1 MDYEI
6 QLVELFNQISRK
18 IGKTL
23 APVFR
28 KQDLS
33 HTDIFTLFVMNKR
46 GTSRV
51 TELAAIIGV
60 PASTLTGIL
69 DRLAAQGYL
78 EREPD
83 PDDRRSFL
91 IHATPKLKSFIRGLM
106 APMENRLKEVFRA
119 MPEARLER
127 LVGDLQFVL
136 EQLERTDP
144 KTVEKKTARETS
156 ISG

>member
-1 MDYEI
+1 MDKEI
-6 QLVELFNQISRK
+6 ELIELFHQISRK

-33 HTDIFTLFVMNKR
+33 HTEIVALFVMNKR
-46 GTSRV
+46 QTSRV
-51 TELAAIIGV
+51 TELDTIIGV

-69 DRLAAQGYL
+69 DRLVAQGYL

-83 PDDRRSFL
+83 PDDRRSL
-91 IHATPKLKSFIRGLM
+91 ILKAAPKLKTFIRGLM

-127 LVGDLQFVL
+127 LIADLQFVL
-136 EQLERTDP
+136 EQLDQTEP
-144 KTVEKKTARETS
+144 NNQEKKMA
-156 ISG
+156 

>member
-6 QLVELFNQISRK
+6 QLVELFGQISRK

-28 KQDLS
+28 EQELS

-46 GTSRV
+46 LTSHV

-69 DRLAAQGYL
+69 DRLVAQGYL
-78 EREPD
+78 VRDPD
-83 PDDRRSFL
+83 PEDRRSL
-91 IHATPKLKSFIRGLM
+91 LLKSTPKLKSFIRGLT

-119 MPEARLER
+119 MPENRLQR
-127 LVGDLQFVL
+127 LVGDLRLVL
-136 EQLERTDP
+136 EQLECTDP
-144 KTVEKKTARETS
+144 KTAEKKTV
-156 ISG
+156 

>member
-1 MDYEI
+1 MDKEI
-6 QLVELFNQISRK
+6 ELIELFHQISRK

-33 HTDIFTLFVMNKR
+33 HTEIVALFVMNKR
-46 GTSRV
+46 QTSRV
-51 TELAAIIGV
+51 TELATIIGV

-69 DRLAAQGYL
+69 DRLVAQGYL

-83 PDDRRSFL
+83 PDDRRSL
-91 IHATPKLKSFIRGLM
+91 ILKAAPKLKTFIRGLM

-127 LVGDLQFVL
+127 LIADLQFVL
-136 EQLERTDP
+136 EQLDQTEP
-144 KTVEKKTARETS
+144 KNQEKKMA
-156 ISG
+156 

>member
-1 MDYEI
+1 MDKEI
-6 QLVELFNQISRK
+6 QLIELFHQISRK

-33 HTDIFTLFVMNKR
+33 HTEIVALFVMNKR
-46 GTSRV
+46 QTSRV
-51 TELAAIIGV
+51 TELASIIGV

-69 DRLAAQGYL
+69 DRLVAQGYL

-83 PDDRRSFL
+83 PDDRRSL
-91 IHATPKLKSFIRGLM
+91 ILKAQPKLKTFIRGLM
-106 APMENRLKEVFRA
+106 APMEDRLKEVFQA

-127 LVGDLQFVL
+127 LIADLQFVL
-136 EQLERTDP
+136 EQLDHTEP
-144 KTVEKKTARETS
+144 KIQEKKMA
-156 ISG
+156 